1 MKHTLIIFLLISCV
15 LSCKAQSPVVDI
27 EADRTKVPNGAYFK
41 DAQNKLGKYTG
52 TWKYTNGN
60 TTFTIT
66 IVKMLQ
72 YFNGKDYEDILIG
85 EYKYVDNGV
94 EIINTL
100 SDINGTSIAP
110 YDHLI
115 VGSLLVNKKSYVACP
130 DCSEGEMRAALSI
143 SDPSRVHLTQHMIVL
158 RYIDSQ
164 QITSTIVS
172 THGVMID
179 EGDPINLRVP
189 DGEYTMTK
197 Q

>member
-1 MKHTLIIFLLISCV
+1 MKHTLIIFLLISSV

-27 EADRTKVPNGAYFK
+27 DANRTQIPNGAYFK

-66 IVKMLQ
+66 IVKMLE
-72 YFNGKDYEDILIG
+72 YFDGRDYEDILIG
-85 EYKYVDNGV
+85 EYKYIDNGV

-100 SDINGTSIAP
+100 SDINSTSITP
-110 YDHLI
+110 YQHLIKGNLI
-115 VGSLLVNKKSYVACP
+115 VGTSKYVACT
-130 DCSEGEMRAALSI
+130 DCSQGEERVALMI
-143 SDPSRVHLTQHMIVL
+143 RDPARVYLTQHKLVL
-158 RYIDSQ
+158 RYINSQ
-164 QITSTIVS
+164 QITATIVA

-189 DGEYTMTK
+189 DGEYSMTK